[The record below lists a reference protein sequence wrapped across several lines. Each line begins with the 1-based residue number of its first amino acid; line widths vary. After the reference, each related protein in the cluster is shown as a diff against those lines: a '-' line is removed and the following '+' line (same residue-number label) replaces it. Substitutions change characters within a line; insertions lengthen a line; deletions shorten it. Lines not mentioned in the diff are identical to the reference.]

1 MSRGFNPPGYGLCPK
16 TQQRGR
22 LGSSQCTMAMAQVF
36 STPDLVN
43 HVFWSIKYRKPW
55 ETASALS
62 RWCAVNKLIRD
73 ACKPSEKDVWW
84 KFFEHFIELVRK
96 AGPVYQTRDGAAR
109 LGNVFVSCDLAYR
122 WQAEH
127 PRDLWL
133 FLRMVGSKRKMR
145 KNLAGA
151 FDRDM
156 RPRWRIPYSSNEINE
171 LWEAQPW
178 WKQSI
183 YKMFYLKDANR
194 LDQGV
199 SISELK
205 F

>member
-1 MSRGFNPPGYGLCPK
+1 
-16 TQQRGR
+16 
-22 LGSSQCTMAMAQVF
+22 MAMEQVF
-36 STPDLVN
+36 STPDLVR
-43 HVFWSIKYRKPW
+43 HVFWSIKYRTPR
-55 ETASALS
+55 SIPPAL
-62 RWCAVNKLIRD
+62 RNWCAVNKLIRD
-73 ACKPSEKDVWW
+73 ACKPVEKDVWW
-84 KFFEHFIELVRK
+84 KFFENVLNLIGKSRHFPFHCFNSK
-96 AGPVYQTRDGAAR
+96 AR
-109 LGNVFVSCDLAYR
+109 LRDVWLSCDYAYQ
-122 WQAEH
+122 WDKEH
-127 PRDLWL
+127 PRHFYE
-133 FLRMVGSKRKMR
+133 FLRTVMLGKKRH
-145 KNLAGA
+145 KNLAVA

-194 LDQGV
+194 LDRL